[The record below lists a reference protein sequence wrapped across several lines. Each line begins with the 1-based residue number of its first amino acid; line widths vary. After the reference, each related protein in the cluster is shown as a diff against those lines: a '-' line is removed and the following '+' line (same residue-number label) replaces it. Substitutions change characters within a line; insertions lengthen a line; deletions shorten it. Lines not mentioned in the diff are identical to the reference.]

1 MIFNMGGGGV
11 VPKYNKDAETITPGT
26 SDQVIPVGTYLRGAL
41 TILGDN
47 DLVPEKLPEDLNL
60 FGVQGTRKINNGV
73 YAWTKNTYNPEEPLS
88 DPSFTA
94 SASGDSKIIGIS
106 SKTFDYSKIGN
117 FVDFFDGFSYGSN
130 NFYRFAKENGTLYFY
145 VGTDKFTV
153 GSFSNGTFTLTSYLA
168 TYYGFNGTFT
178 PNGSKSYPASKN
190 ELIGYVVSNDVS
202 DYPENGIL
210 NDYWYELL
218 AYATSANVMSLSDDA
233 LETVQSDYREQITT
247 EVSES

>member
-26 SDQVIPVGTYLRGAL
+26 SDQVIPVGTYLRGDL
-41 TILGDN
+41 TIAGDN

-60 FGVQGTRKINNGV
+60 FGVQGTRKINNGL

-94 SASGDSKIIGIS
+94 SASGGSKIITIS

-117 FVDFFDGFSYGSN
+117 YVDFFDGFSYGSL
-130 NFYRFAKENGTLYFY
+130 RFSKENGTLYFY
-145 VGTDKFTV
+145 VGTNKYTV
-153 GSFSNGTFTLTSYLA
+153 SSFSSSSNRFTLA
-168 TYYGFNGTFT
+168 TYLGTYESFNGTFT
-178 PNGSKSYPASKN
+178 PSGSKSYPASKN

-210 NDYWYELL
+210 NGYWYELL